1 MTTKKCDITYGILV
15 NTSRFILAAVF
26 LFSGFT
32 KAIDP
37 TGSYYKLQ
45 EYLNAFG
52 LGTILP
58 DWITFSGALLLGILE
73 FCLGI
78 YLFWGIRRKIS
89 TTVTLLMMI
98 SFTLLTLYIAIAN
111 PVSDCGCFGEALHLT
126 NWQTFWKNVVLLFCA
141 IIAYH
146 KGNKITRFVSDKFA
160 WLTSLYS
167 ALFITILS
175 AVCLHYLPII
185 DLMPYKVGTDIKAS
199 MEIPEG
205 AKQSKYETYFTYK
218 QGDISREFTVDNL
231 PDSTWTF
238 QSSRTELIEKGFEP
252 AIHDFSI
259 TLNST
264 GEDLTDQVLQ
274 TSNYTFLLVMQR
286 IELAD
291 DGNIDR
297 INDLYDYAQQ
307 NGYAFY
313 ALTSSPE
320 EEIIKWE
327 DKTGAEY
334 PFCYTDDTT
343 LKTMIRSN
351 PGLMLIKDG
360 TIMQKWSNN
369 NMPDEYQ
376 LNGRLEE
383 LPIGQCARES
393 TLNKA
398 TKLSLWFVIPLMT
411 FLALDKIFSRR
422 KKTED
427 EEETSTNEEK
437 K

>member
-1 MTTKKCDITYGILV
+1 M
-15 NTSRFILAAVF
+15 
-26 LFSGFT
+26 
-32 KAIDP
+32 
-37 TGSYYKLQ
+37 
-45 EYLNAFG
+45 
-52 LGTILP
+52 
-58 DWITFSGALLLGILE
+58 
-73 FCLGI
+73 
-78 YLFWGIRRKIS
+78 
-89 TTVTLLMMI
+89 TLLMMI
-98 SFTLLTLYIAIAN
+98 GFTLLTLYIAIAN

-126 NWQTFWKNVVLLFCA
+126 NWQTFWKNVVLLLCA

-167 ALFITILS
+167 ALFITVLS

-185 DLMPYKVGTDIKAS
+185 DLMPYKIGTDIKAS

-218 QGDISREFTVDNL
+218 QRDISREFTVDNL

-252 AIHDFSI
+252 VIHDFSI

-274 TSNYTFLLVMQR
+274 TPNYTFLLVMQR

-307 NGYAFY
+307 NGYGFY

-360 TIMQKWSNN
+360 IIMQKWSSN

-376 LNGRLEE
+376 LSGRLEE

-398 TKLSLWFVIPLMT
+398 TKLALWFVIPLMT